1 MHKNNWR
8 LTPNLELYDSA
19 DTCGWTRGV
28 FKAEAQNLAR
38 KLCDMPANQLNP
50 TSFAQVDL
58 LTANTSLGYN
68 FGFN

>member
-8 LTPNLELYDSA
+8 PVPNLELYDSQ
-19 DTCGWTRGV
+19 DTCGWTRGI

-50 TSFAQVDL
+50 TSFAQVK
-58 LTANTSLGYN
+58 
-68 FGFN
+68 